1 MNLDRLTELRK
12 RKIGLFNIRLTV
24 SASPKARTP
33 GMNQDTGV
41 RHSRRWARLP
51 ICLTRRATIYWGALK
66 KAEPFTQTI
75 ELTNAARGTLTV
87 DGQPLNQDE
96 IIELIAF
103 VRTKRRCRRSS
114 AKIRLLRLDS
124 AVRPSAPSGRAARC
138 ALYE

>member
-1 MNLDRLTELRK
+1 
-12 RKIGLFNIRLTV
+12 
-24 SASPKARTP
+24 
-33 GMNQDTGV
+33 MNQDTGV

-75 ELTNAARGTLTV
+75 ELTNAAQGRGTLTV

-114 AKIRLLRLDS
+114 AKIRLYGLILPYVPPPPASRTS
-124 AVRPSAPSGRAARC
+124 CPVR
-138 ALYE
+138 AL